1 MENLVQQAASQGGAF
16 QTHLLS
22 VLDKQGS
29 ASPVFNPVWRSN
41 IWMSSWDGSW
51 DTRACV
57 SMSAEGFQ
65 PVLEKTYL
73 GKYPEFDFGDA
84 LPNVEEAIQ
93 AALSRERAWHEY
105 FARGDL

>member
-1 MENLVQQAASQGGAF
+1 
-16 QTHLLS
+16 
-22 VLDKQGS
+22 
-29 ASPVFNPVWRSN
+29 
-41 IWMSSWDGSW
+41 
-51 DTRACV
+51 
-57 SMSAEGFQ
+57 MSAEGFQ

-84 LPNVEEAIQ
+84 LPTVEEAIQ